1 MDERYKELIKEC
13 SKEYAK
19 MLEEY
24 AIKNNLNSAFDIIK
38 IDNKVKRNLFR
49 GGVNYIKMILLII
62 EIYMIILI
70 LMLTQVINV
79 SDFVEYNTEKNILLS
94 LIISILII
102 EISYFTSK
110 IFIKNRTRFINT
122 TTRNKKY
129 ILEFEIIKTC
139 KKLDGITY
147 DLKLENE
154 IQPYALGTYRFLYRK
169 KLINMKE
176 RDTLES
182 LYFIRNKIV
191 HSKEIDFEEKFIE
204 QTLRNSLE
212 IVNKLEKLIK

>member
-1 MDERYKELIKEC
+1 MVY
-13 SKEYAK
+13 
-19 MLEEY
+19 
-24 AIKNNLNSAFDIIK
+24 
-38 IDNKVKRNLFR
+38 
-49 GGVNYIKMILLII
+49 
-62 EIYMIILI
+62 
-70 LMLTQVINV
+70 
-79 SDFVEYNTEKNILLS
+79 FV
-94 LIISILII
+94 
-102 EISYFTSK
+102 SK
-110 IFIKNRTRFINT
+110 ILIKNRIRFINT
-122 TTRNKKY
+122 TTKNKKY

-154 IQPYALGTYRFLYRK
+154 IQPYALGTYKFLYRK

-182 LYFIRNKIV
+182 LYFIRNKII

-212 IVNKLEKLIK
+212 IVSKLEELIR